1 MGNASNEKG
10 NSGELAFGYAIFA
23 VILFVVFIG
32 IFASLPALTESKVTG
47 PLMVIFIVCLVMG
60 ALIWAAASI
69 AANTAPPGSIEVWTL
84 FITLVINLPLALFGV
99 ATGVATLADAKKSLT
114 Q

>member
-1 MGNASNEKG
+1 MGNSNNEKG

-23 VILFVVFIG
+23 LVLFVVFIG
-32 IFASLPALTESKVTG
+32 VFAGLPSLTESKVTG

-69 AANTAPPGSIEVWTL
+69 AANSAPPGSIEVWNL
-84 FITLVINLPLALFGV
+84 FISLVINLPLALFGV
-99 ATGVATLADAKKSLT
+99 ATGVATLADAKKTLT

>member
-1 MGNASNEKG
+1 MTNASSEKG
-10 NSGELAFGYAIFA
+10 LSGELAFGYAIFA
-23 VILFVVFIG
+23 VILFIVFIG
-32 IFASLPALTESKVTG
+32 IFAGLPSLTESKVTG

-60 ALIWAAASI
+60 SLIWAAASI
-69 AANTAPPGSIEVWTL
+69 AANTAPPGSIEVYTL
-84 FITLVINLPLALFGV
+84 FITLVINLPLALFGA

>member
-1 MGNASNEKG
+1 MGNAEKG
-10 NSGELAFGYAIFA
+10 NSGEFAFGYAIFA
-23 VILFVVFIG
+23 LVLFVVFIG
-32 IFASLPALTESKVTG
+32 VFASLPSLTESKVTG

-69 AANTAPPGSIEVWTL
+69 AAQSAPPGSIEVWNL
-84 FITLVINLPLALFGV
+84 FITLVLNLPLALFGV
-99 ATGVATLADAKKSLT
+99 ATGVATLADAKKTLT